1 MEDRE
6 QRLQEFKSFLLK
18 KPHVIQT
25 VRKGEST
32 WQEIFEEW
40 SLLGDDDKHWKGE
53 SDSSSSS
60 STTIQWFDTVK
71 KKVQSLDDSQIEEY
85 VEQCK
90 DALDMLSELLSQFQ
104 TPQAEKNETRPSS
117 ARLSRHN
124 DLLLAPNS
132 TKRKSSYYMSL
143 DKKQK

>member
-6 QRLQEFKSFLLK
+6 QRLQDFKSFLLK

-40 SLLGDDDKHWKGE
+40 YLFGEDDKHWKGDE

-60 STTIQWFDTVK
+60 TSMQWFNTVK
-71 KKVQSLDDSQIEEY
+71 NKIQALDDSQIEEY
-85 VEQCK
+85 VDQCK

-104 TPQAEKNETRPSS
+104 SPQTGETNETKNE
-117 ARLSRHN
+117 
-124 DLLLAPNS
+124 
-132 TKRKSSYYMSL
+132 SYMTYW
-143 DKKQK
+143 K